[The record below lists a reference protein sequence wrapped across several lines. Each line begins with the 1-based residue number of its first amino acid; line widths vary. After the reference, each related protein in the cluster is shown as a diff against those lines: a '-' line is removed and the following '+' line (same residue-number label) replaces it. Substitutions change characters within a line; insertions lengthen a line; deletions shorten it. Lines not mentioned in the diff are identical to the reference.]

1 MGPAGPKTQFSQD
14 INIFGLAS
22 LSLSFHFFFVF
33 FFYVVVSCF
42 SLVFIHT
49 YPLKLQFSQS
59 SYRSSNPS
67 FNFAMASS
75 STILSVPSSSSPHR
89 WKYDVFLSFRGEDT
103 RQSFTAHLHAA
114 LCQKGI
120 NTFKDNQL
128 RRSEKISPALLQAI
142 EESRC
147 SIIIFSEN
155 YASSSW
161 CLEELTKILECVE
174 EGGHTALPV
183 FHNVD
188 PSNVRKQEGSFAKAF
203 AKHEQVYKDKME
215 QVVKWRDALTE
226 AATIAGWDTRNR

>member
-1 MGPAGPKTQFSQD
+1 MV
-14 INIFGLAS
+14 
-22 LSLSFHFFFVF
+22 FV
-33 FFYVVVSCF
+33 Y
-42 SLVFIHT
+42 T

-59 SYRSSNPS
+59 SYPSSNPS

-103 RQSFTAHLHAA
+103 RQSFTAHLHSA
-114 LCQKGI
+114 LSQKGI
-120 NTFKDNQL
+120 NTFKDSL
-128 RRSEKISPALLQAI
+128 LPRGEKISPALLQAI
-142 EESRC
+142 EESRF
-147 SIIIFSEN
+147 SIIVLSEN

>member
-1 MGPAGPKTQFSQD
+1 MVWPLTFP
-14 INIFGLAS
+14 
-22 LSLSFHFFFVF
+22 FFFVF
-33 FFYVVVSCF
+33 IYCYTVVSCF
-42 SLVFIHT
+42 SLVFIHP

-59 SYRSSNPS
+59 SYPSSNPS

-75 STILSVPSSSSPHR
+75 STSLLVPSSSSAHR
-89 WKYDVFLSFRGEDT
+89 LKYDIFLSFRGEDT

-128 RRSEKISPALLQAI
+128 RRGEKISPALLQAI

-161 CLEELTKILECVE
+161 CLDELTRILECVKMRRQ
-174 EGGHTALPV
+174 TALPV

-188 PSNVRKQEGSFAKAF
+188 PSHVRKQEGSFAKAF

-226 AATIAGWDTRNR
+226 AATISGWDSRNR

>member
-1 MGPAGPKTQFSQD
+1 
-14 INIFGLAS
+14 
-22 LSLSFHFFFVF
+22 
-33 FFYVVVSCF
+33 
-42 SLVFIHT
+42 
-49 YPLKLQFSQS
+49 
-59 SYRSSNPS
+59 
-67 FNFAMASS
+67 MASS
-75 STILSVPSSSSPHR
+75 STSLSVPSSSSTHR

-128 RRSEKISPALLQAI
+128 RRGDKISPALLQAI

-161 CLEELTKILECVE
+161 CLDELTKILECVKMRRQ
-174 EGGHTALPV
+174 TALPV

-188 PSNVRKQEGSFAKAF
+188 PSHVRKQEGSFAKAF

-226 AATIAGWDTRNR
+226 AATISGWDSRNR